1 MNPFNLFADYRTYI
15 VAAVMGIAAFA
26 KAADWITQEQLIMIE
41 SFLAAVGFATVRAAI
56 AKNAA
61 EVREMVKE
69 IRGMRG
75 NK

>member
-56 AKNAA
+56 AKNSV
-61 EVREMVKE
+61 EIKEMVREF
-69 IRGMRG
+69 RGMKG